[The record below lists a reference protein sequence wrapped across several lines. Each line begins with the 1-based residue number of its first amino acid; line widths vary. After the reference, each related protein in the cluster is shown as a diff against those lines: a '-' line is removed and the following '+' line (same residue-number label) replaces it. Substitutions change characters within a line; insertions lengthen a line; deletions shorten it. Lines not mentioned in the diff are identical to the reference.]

1 MSEEE
6 KKAIEKLKEEVAELK
21 KEISGTEEW
30 VNTGY
35 EEEEL
40 EFYNVLLNLI
50 IKQQKEIEDW
60 KFTTKY
66 VEDNYIYKDKIREKI
81 KELKTKIIGSNTGI
95 YSAQIDILNELLEE

>member
-50 IKQQKEIEDW
+50 IKQQKEIERLEEQ
-60 KFTTKY
+60 KRGLL
-66 VEDNYIYKDKIREKI
+66 VETYRNNDEKDKEIERLKDLLVKTGYE
-81 KELKTKIIGSNTGI
+81 EL
-95 YSAQIDILNELLEE
+95 ILNGKEEWETSE